1 VAINHQ
7 LKKLVVQSLP
17 DDQNAGFTLI
27 EMIIVGSIIGMLAA
41 IALPNL
47 SGFMNIRRLNIAQG
61 EVNQAMRQAQSQAK
75 KEKVNYQASFRTQND
90 ILQWAVHKEKE
101 SDLNNPTI
109 KWNDLDDNVQL
120 DPNSTLELDNGVRR
134 VRFNDIG
141 GVILPLGKITLSSKS
156 GGTARRCVI
165 VSTILGAMRT
175 AKDDSCN

>member
-1 VAINHQ
+1 MNHK

-27 EMIIVGSIIGMLAA
+27 EMITVGSIIGMLAA
-41 IALPNL
+41 IALPSWL
-47 SGFMNIRRLNIAQG
+47 GFMNIRRLNIAQG

-90 ILQWAVHKEKE
+90 ILQWAVHKE
-101 SDLNNPTI
+101 SDLNNAV
-109 KWNDLDDNVQL
+109 WNDLDDSVQL
-120 DPNSTLELDNGVRR
+120 DNSTLELDLDNGVRR

-141 GVILPLGKITLSSKS
+141 GVIPPLGKITLSSKS
-156 GGTARRCVI
+156 ESSKSDRTPRRCVI

>member
-1 VAINHQ
+1 MAINHK

-27 EMIIVGSIIGMLAA
+27 EMIIVVSIIGMLAA
-41 IALPNL
+41 IALPSWL
-47 SGFMNIRRLNIAQG
+47 GFMNIRRLNIAQG

-75 KEKVNYQASFRTQND
+75 KEKVKYQASFRTQNN
-90 ILQWAVHKEKE
+90 ILQWAVHKE
-101 SDLNNPTI
+101 SDLNNAV
-109 KWNDLDDNVQL
+109 WNDLDDNVQL

-175 AKDDSCN
+175 AKDKSCN

>member
-1 VAINHQ
+1 MAINHK

-27 EMIIVGSIIGMLAA
+27 EMIIVVSIIGMLAA

-75 KEKVNYQASFRTQND
+75 KEKVKYQASFRTQND
-90 ILQWAVHKEKE
+90 ILQWAVHKE
-101 SDLNNPTI
+101 SDLNNAV
-109 KWNDLDDNVQL
+109 WNDLDDNVQL

>member
-1 VAINHQ
+1 MAINHQ
-7 LKKLVVQSLP
+7 LKKSVVQSLP

-27 EMIIVGSIIGMLAA
+27 EMIIVISTIGILAA
-41 IALPNL
+41 IALPSW

-75 KEKVNYQASFRTQND
+75 KEKVKYQASFRTQNN
-90 ILQWAVHKEKE
+90 ILQWAVHKE
-101 SDLNNPTI
+101 SDLNNAV
-109 KWNDLDDNVQL
+109 WNDLDDNVQL

-141 GVILPLGKITLSSKS
+141 GVIPPLGKITLSSKS

-175 AKDDSCN
+175 AKDESCN